1 MEIKLAKDKEA
12 NNINLNQIKNKKR
25 RIKTNSNQEIL
36 DNKIKINSGNNLLT
50 LNSFNIIIN
59 KNNFNFSN
67 SCNNIKKVL
76 CYNDNEL
83 NSLDYEKALLNDKRT
98 FMQYYLSLLKIK
110 HLVVFAFYNN
120 KNDYNSQ
127 INKINLFFFFLSVHF
142 TVNALFFND
151 NTMHKIA
158 EDEG

>member
-1 MEIKLAKDKEA
+1 M
-12 NNINLNQIKNKKR
+12 
-25 RIKTNSNQEIL
+25 
-36 DNKIKINSGNNLLT
+36 
-50 LNSFNIIIN
+50 N

-120 KNDYNSQ
+120 NNDYNSQ
-127 INKINLFFFFLSVHF
+127 IIKINLFFFFLSVHF

-158 EDEG
+158 EDEGSFNFVCHIPQIILSSIISVLLMLWLNF